1 MHVPYRIGTRSYIID
16 LHTYVLGI
24 PQRLSLFILDF
35 PAETARP
42 ERRNGDD
49 MINGHAWLHQIGSAL
64 GELLR
69 ALKAD
74 GHDVDGALIQFHALR
89 SLLITYRDALSW
101 LWRESARVQD
111 ASLPWSPELPERLW
125 KLKDW

>member
-1 MHVPYRIGTRSYIID
+1 
-16 LHTYVLGI
+16 
-24 PQRLSLFILDF
+24 
-35 PAETARP
+35 
-42 ERRNGDD
+42 